1 MNWIILIL
9 VITLIALF
17 LPLGKWK
24 QRFIFWKMK
33 KSNKETNGLEDPES
47 FEDPDCF
54 EKEYRKLTQ
63 DMKYVNDNSATYIIQ
78 SLENEFSEYREYIK
92 GDWVRETGTQSKNHW
107 VVEEFTYCNLTLER
121 VESTSSSYRVKKVK
135 INIQYD
141 WTESNM
147 SIIIQNIRVSGP
159 SFSVDGKLEK
169 TIKKYLMSLILEEKK
184 KKFRECQ
191 ENMENIIKIVGKD
204 TVRDQRI
211 EDILKSE

>member
-1 MNWIILIL
+1 MEWIILIL

-24 QRFIFWKMK
+24 RFIFWKMK
-33 KSNKETNGLEDPES
+33 KSNKETIGLEDPDN
-47 FEDPDCF
+47 F
-54 EKEYRKLTQ
+54 KNEYYKLTQ
-63 DMKYVNDNSATYIIQ
+63 DMKYMNDNSASYIIQ
-78 SLENEFSEYREYIK
+78 SLENEFLEYQEYIK
-92 GDWVRETGTQSKNHW
+92 GDWVRETGTKSNKNVNHW
-107 VVEEFTYCNLTLER
+107 VVEEFTYSNLTLER

-135 INIQYD
+135 INIRYD

-147 SIIIQNIRVSGP
+147 SLNIENIRVSGP